1 MIENMKKHYSLLT
14 DSSPISLN
22 MPCLDITEKQTNK
35 QTVLHKEFK
44 LDLIQ

>member
-1 MIENMKKHYSLLT
+1 MTENMKKHYSLLT

-22 MPCLDITEKQTNK
+22 MPCLDITEKQKNK
-35 QTVLHKEFK
+35 KTVLHKEFK